1 MRGTMADLGLTAA
14 LQELASDEGLT
25 NYLNEALGVGSP
37 GSEPMAAPH
46 SGADPGSW
54 TIQVPFELGSA
65 AAASSAPQT
74 QPTATVAARPRA
86 VPAVTPAVVAGRAAP
101 TSASAAGD
109 DNLDNLFGYDPTL
122 PVLNGD
128 PRLNPGNGLGVNWH
142 PSQPVRNE
150 WADWGNTTARTCV
163 ACSLCDV

>member
-1 MRGTMADLGLTAA
+1 MADLGLTAA

-46 SGADPGSW
+46 SGTDPGSW

-65 AAASSAPQT
+65 TAAASAPQT

-163 ACSLCDV
+163 ACSLGDV